1 MWLFPKGRELGKRAF
16 DNTDDP
22 MKTIWIVSEGSP
34 GHVSQSVGLVEAIK
48 ARVAVQPVQVFG
60 RMTARG
66 WARSLIRAYMGKGGR
81 ALPSWLLPKV
91 AKIEIPDDAPAP
103 DLIVSSGGK
112 SVVAARTWAQNFG
125 VPYVFIGYRSRYPA
139 GWFHTVISHV
149 PGEWE
154 ERNAIAV
161 ELIPTPVTPA
171 LIAAQG
177 SVEPGTW
184 CMIIGGATRTHPFTE
199 QDWSAL
205 ADGMNRLAREAKIK
219 WLLTTSRR
227 TGIATECLLRER
239 LDPLVLKD
247 SIWWSEQPRRELYQF
262 MARSEVLF
270 VTQDS
275 VTMVTEAVS
284 SGKPV
289 IAVLPSKI
297 TWGDGDFKLKYFKLL
312 EKKGRIAITQV
323 RELPLFSTKNVH
335 FNLLVRGPLDQPVE
349 DLIQRLGWLG
359 KEQRG
364 RCC

>member
-60 RMTARG
+60 RMMARG

-184 CMIIGGATRTHPFTE
+184 CMAIGGSSPGCRFE
-199 QDWSAL
+199 ERDWRDL
-205 ADGMNRLAREAKIK
+205 AAGMNTLAQNENAK

-227 TGIATECLLRER
+227 TGIVVER
-239 LDPLVLKD
+239 ILKAHLDPRIIKD
-247 SIWWSEQPRRELYQF
+247 AIWWADRPRRELYQF
-262 MARSEVLF
+262 MARSEYIF
-270 VTQDS
+270 VTHDS

-289 IAVLPSKI
+289 VVVRPNGLKSGIV
-297 TWGDGDFKLKYFKLL
+297 DFKESYFKRL
-312 EKKGRIAITQV
+312 EDKRRIASVETKM
-323 RELPLFSTKNVH
+323 LSTFSLQGASY
-335 FNLLVRGPLDQPVE
+335 NLLACGTLDGSVEELVR
-349 DLIQRLGWLG
+349 RLSW
-359 KEQRG
+359 EE
-364 RCC
+364 